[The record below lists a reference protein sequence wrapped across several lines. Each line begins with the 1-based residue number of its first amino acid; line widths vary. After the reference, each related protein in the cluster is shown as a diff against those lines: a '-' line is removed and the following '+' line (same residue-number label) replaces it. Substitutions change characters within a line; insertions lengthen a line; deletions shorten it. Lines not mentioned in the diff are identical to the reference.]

1 LDSRT
6 YGRAAGASDQDSP
19 ERRYLREMGR
29 IPLLTR
35 EEEVAI
41 AKDIEIGEQEIRTA
55 VFSLDIAGE
64 YVIAL
69 GDRLRTAEIA
79 VADVF
84 EDVPASDDGSPAPTP
99 ENRSDDPTRRFLTS
113 VRRLK
118 RLATERRKLT
128 AEVEGTRPSRSRKA
142 WIAERLQA
150 TSDTTRSVLIDTPL
164 AREHV
169 AILVER
175 LKTTGRVVDTARREI
190 VRLERRLGHPAT
202 TIVAHG
208 PKLRLPGPETGRL
221 ARKMFSASVEDVQ
234 RAGGTIREQRRAM
247 RKALRESHVPL
258 AALTATLQAIRRGEG
273 RAEAAKQRLVEAN
286 LRLVVAIARRWRNRG
301 VGLLD
306 LIQEG
311 NIGLMRAAEKF
322 DYRRGFKF
330 ATYATWWVR
339 QAVSRSIAD
348 QGRTIRIP
356 VHMIEATN
364 KVFRTA
370 RLLVQQHGREPSPAE
385 IAAHMEAPL
394 DEVLTVLK
402 LVREPVSLDAPIG
415 DADDGSLGDVVAD
428 RQTPSPVDASM
439 TLLLEERVRKALV
452 TLTPREEIIVRLRFG
467 IETATDYT
475 LEEVGNRFAVTRE
488 RIRQIEEKALRK
500 LRSPTRARLLQTMES
515 SDDPSVVARR
525 RG

>member
-1 LDSRT
+1 
-6 YGRAAGASDQDSP
+6 
-19 ERRYLREMGR
+19 
-29 IPLLTR
+29 
-35 EEEVAI
+35 
-41 AKDIEIGEQEIRTA
+41 
-55 VFSLDIAGE
+55 
-64 YVIAL
+64 
-69 GDRLRTAEIA
+69 
-79 VADVF
+79 
-84 EDVPASDDGSPAPTP
+84 
-99 ENRSDDPTRRFLTS
+99 
-113 VRRLK
+113 
-118 RLATERRKLT
+118 
-128 AEVEGTRPSRSRKA
+128 
-142 WIAERLQA
+142 
-150 TSDTTRSVLIDTPL
+150 
-164 AREHV
+164 
-169 AILVER
+169 
-175 LKTTGRVVDTARREI
+175 
-190 VRLERRLGHPAT
+190 
-202 TIVAHG
+202 
-208 PKLRLPGPETGRL
+208 
-221 ARKMFSASVEDVQ
+221 
-234 RAGGTIREQRRAM
+234 
-247 RKALRESHVPL
+247 
-258 AALTATLQAIRRGEG
+258 
-273 RAEAAKQRLVEAN
+273 
-286 LRLVVAIARRWRNRG
+286 
-301 VGLLD
+301 
-306 LIQEG
+306 
-311 NIGLMRAAEKF
+311 
-322 DYRRGFKF
+322 
-330 ATYATWWVR
+330 
-339 QAVSRSIAD
+339 VSRSIAD

-402 LVREPVSLDAPIG
+402 LVREPISLDAPIG